1 MSDEGEWKRI
11 ENPWMNEEIREEIN
25 ERKKINRKKRN
36 CINPKVKENLENK
49 YQAQKERV
57 QIMIREAKERYEL
70 ELTKEIMEDRG
81 NGTLW
86 RNIDKLR
93 GRNTKRGREE
103 KIYQDGKQME
113 LEKALDDFFEV
124 WRLIYNMNENKI
136 DEIWGA
142 DTLSNLIEEFRKEEN
157 KFHRNP
163 KEYIPTGEMI
173 VPMKT
178 TEMKDEDLKAKLRK
192 LKNNKAAG
200 TDKLKAE
207 LFKELGKR
215 GICRKVMLK
224 CFNKV
229 LEGEETPESW
239 NLSRTKMI
247 KKERKPTVR
256 DFRPI
261 AITNISYKIFMS
273 YIREKIEEHLRINNL
288 TKENQIGFT
297 GGGRIEYNHMMLQYI
312 VEKTLNEDKNGQL
325 IITALDFKK
334 AFDSVNRKELIETLI
349 KYKIDPK
356 IIDIVVKIYTNDE
369 TIIKM
374 GEREEK
380 IKIGSGIKQGCTA
393 STVFFKLITYE
404 IMNKLEEKGEKF
416 TIGDINMNSI
426 FFADDSITI
435 AKTLEATKKNLEI
448 IKDISKK
455 FGLIVNEKKSKIMI
469 FKNKTNKKK
478 GENERS
484 EEDELKEIE
493 GIEVVKNMKYL
504 GIEINDG
511 IDIFKEQKKIM
522 KDKAEMIAKNTYSVI
537 EKSCNK
543 ILIGKTFWKGVAL
556 PSILMGNQVTN
567 LNLTQVEKLQTI
579 ENGVYRKILGG
590 APGTVLETLR
600 GDIGASLMESR
611 IMENKIL
618 FAKNII
624 EGNNKL
630 IKEILRNMREDEDN
644 AKRINTEKEMRRNM
658 RKGDDKE
665 KKKKIVKVKGN
676 KWMEQL
682 DKYLEILNIEYG
694 DIEEKDKKEI
704 KRIVKEYDDNKWK
717 ADLGSKPLARI
728 YHEKKKEI
736 KQEKIYDN
744 RWSSV
749 LLFRARANILD
760 LNDRQRFNQGHK
772 DTSCKLCGEEYEDLT
787 HFLIK
792 CKGLEEQRNTQ
803 IILKNKGSNDEDT
816 VGNVLFDIEEQDL
829 EKTKKML
836 QRMWNKRKK
845 FEQNLR
851 KDNGMEKK
859 EKMKKRTLET
869 MKIKKKLQKGK
880 KGKGSLP

>member
-1 MSDEGEWKRI
+1 M
-11 ENPWMNEEIREEIN
+11 
-25 ERKKINRKKRN
+25 
-36 CINPKVKENLENK
+36 
-49 YQAQKERV
+49 
-57 QIMIREAKERYEL
+57 
-70 ELTKEIMEDRG
+70 
-81 NGTLW
+81 
-86 RNIDKLR
+86 
-93 GRNTKRGREE
+93 
-103 KIYQDGKQME
+103 
-113 LEKALDDFFEV
+113 
-124 WRLIYNMNENKI
+124 
-136 DEIWGA
+136 
-142 DTLSNLIEEFRKEEN
+142 
-157 KFHRNP
+157 
-163 KEYIPTGEMI
+163 
-173 VPMKT
+173 
-178 TEMKDEDLKAKLRK
+178 
-192 LKNNKAAG
+192 
-200 TDKLKAE
+200 
-207 LFKELGKR
+207 
-215 GICRKVMLK
+215 
-224 CFNKV
+224 
-229 LEGEETPESW
+229 
-239 NLSRTKMI
+239 
-247 KKERKPTVR
+247 
-256 DFRPI
+256 
-261 AITNISYKIFMS
+261 
-273 YIREKIEEHLRINNL
+273 
-288 TKENQIGFT
+288 
-297 GGGRIEYNHMMLQYI
+297 
-312 VEKTLNEDKNGQL
+312 
-325 IITALDFKK
+325 
-334 AFDSVNRKELIETLI
+334 
-349 KYKIDPK
+349 
-356 IIDIVVKIYTNDE
+356 
-369 TIIKM
+369 
-374 GEREEK
+374 
-380 IKIGSGIKQGCTA
+380 
-393 STVFFKLITYE
+393 
-404 IMNKLEEKGEKF
+404 
-416 TIGDINMNSI
+416 
-426 FFADDSITI
+426 
-435 AKTLEATKKNLEI
+435 
-448 IKDISKK
+448 
-455 FGLIVNEKKSKIMI
+455 
-469 FKNKTNKKK
+469 
-478 GENERS
+478 
-484 EEDELKEIE
+484 
-493 GIEVVKNMKYL
+493 
-504 GIEINDG
+504 
-511 IDIFKEQKKIM
+511 
-522 KDKAEMIAKNTYSVI
+522 VI

-579 ENGVYRKILGG
+579 ENGVYRKILG
-590 APGTVLETLR
+590 ASGTVLETLR
-600 GDIGASLMESR
+600 GNIGASLMESR

-624 EGNNKL
+624 EGKNKL

-704 KRIVKEYDDNKWK
+704 KRIIKEYDDNKWK
-717 ADLGSKPLARI
+717 AELESKPLARI
-728 YHEKKKEI
+728 YYEKKKEI

-803 IILKNKGSNDEDT
+803 IILKNKGSNDEVT